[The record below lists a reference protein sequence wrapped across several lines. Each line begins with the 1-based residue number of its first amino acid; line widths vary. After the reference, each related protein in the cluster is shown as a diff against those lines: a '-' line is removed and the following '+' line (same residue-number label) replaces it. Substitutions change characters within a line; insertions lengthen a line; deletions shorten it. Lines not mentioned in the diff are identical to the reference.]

1 MAKSEQKGNDMEY
14 ELINPSDPYTFI
26 AEDFETAA
34 LVVLALSPAYGAVSK
49 DGSQK
54 VPVFIFGPSNMADEW
69 YTEQFGRTANEG
81 LEAKKLPLAA
91 SLESMMLGGFE
102 DRRRYSAA
110 LEAITDEE
118 KRKRFIEQWQDG
130 RSSLNDI
137 GTRAHKIAEWIKTK
151 NKRR

>member
-1 MAKSEQKGNDMEY
+1 MAKSEQKGNNMEY

-69 YTEQFGRTANEG
+69 YTEQFGRTATEG

-102 DRRRYSAA
+102 DRKRYSAA
-110 LEAITDEE
+110 LEAITDEK
-118 KRKRFIEQWQDG
+118 KRQRFIEQWQDG

>member
-49 DGSQK
+49 DGNQE
-54 VPVFIFGPSNMADEW
+54 VPVFIFGPSNIADEW

-91 SLESMMLGGFE
+91 ALESMMLGGFE

-137 GTRAHKIAEWIKTK
+137 GTRAHKIAEWIRTK
-151 NKRR
+151 KET

>member
-1 MAKSEQKGNDMEY
+1 
-14 ELINPSDPYTFI
+14 
-26 AEDFETAA
+26 
-34 LVVLALSPAYGAVSK
+34 
-49 DGSQK
+49 
-54 VPVFIFGPSNMADEW
+54 
-69 YTEQFGRTANEG
+69 
-81 LEAKKLPLAA
+81 
-91 SLESMMLGGFE
+91 MLGGFE